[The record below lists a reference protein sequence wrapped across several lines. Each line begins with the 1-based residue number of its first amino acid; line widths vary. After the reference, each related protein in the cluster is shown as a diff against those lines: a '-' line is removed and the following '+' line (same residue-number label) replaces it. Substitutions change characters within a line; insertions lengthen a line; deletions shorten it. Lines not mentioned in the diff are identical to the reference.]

1 MPHRL
6 RTSSWLGKTLKTV
19 WRCPAWVHYLV
30 ALVGPGLGVLLRF
43 SAQPVLHERFQLVFF
58 TIPIAVAALAGGFFP
73 GAVAVVVSV
82 VLGRFIVEPYIY
94 RNHPDLYPD
103 PAVQFQTIIVLTAIW
118 LFICFV
124 CDLMRSTAMEL
135 DRTLTDRDA
144 TRENLNRVLDR
155 ISDAIF
161 TVGQD
166 GRLVQLNKA
175 FLKLVGTEDLG
186 KDRLTLA
193 QIEALPNPVF
203 DAKLLVDL
211 AAKKSPVVVDVQE
224 PTGTRWFHIRT
235 FPDANGTSFYVADMT
250 SVKEAEMNREQLLA
264 RERELRR
271 KAEEANRLTDEFV
284 ATTSHEL
291 RTPLTT
297 ILGWT
302 EIIERRNRQPELSEG
317 LEAIERSTRHQVQLI
332 EDLLD
337 ISRMATGKIRLDFQ
351 LVDLKELLQNQVCA
365 AHPHAQ
371 EKSIQLTFVA
381 PEEEFFARADPER
394 LAQIFLNLLSNAVK
408 FTPKGGQISV
418 ELQAAGPKANSVVIR
433 DSGVG
438 IEPNLV
444 EAIFDRFR
452 QEHTGRSRKH
462 GGLGI
467 GLSIAKQLTEAH
479 GGRIEA
485 SSPGKGMGSAFT
497 VTIPSVSIGRQL
509 LSPEAAQVD
518 HAPENVPTL
527 EGEFILVV
535 DDDEGSLQ
543 LIEMIL
549 IEAGAMVKGA
559 SSGQM
564 ALDWLDTHRPTAMIS
579 DVGMPDM
586 DGYELIRRIRAKEKA
601 ERRNPI
607 CAICLTAFTNWDEH
621 NNAIAAGFDDYLT
634 KPFESRKLIEAVK
647 KLVDTN

>member
-1 MPHRL
+1 M
-6 RTSSWLGKTLKTV
+6 
-19 WRCPAWVHYLV
+19 AI
-30 ALVGPGLGVLLRF
+30 VGPSFAVLFRF

-58 TIPIAVAALAGGFFP
+58 TIPIAIAAIAGGFFP
-73 GAVAVVVSV
+73 GAVAVVISV
-82 VLGRFIVEPYIY
+82 ILGRFVVEPYIY
-94 RNHPDLYPD
+94 QNFPELFPD
-103 PAVQFQTIIVLTAIW
+103 PAIQFQTVFVLTGIW

-144 TRENLNRVLDR
+144 TRANLNRILDR

-175 FLKLVGTEDLG
+175 FLKLLGTEEEG
-186 KDRLTLA
+186 ANRLTLA

-211 AAKKSPVVVDVQE
+211 AASKTPVVVDVQE
-224 PTGTRWFHIRT
+224 PSGARWFHIRT

-264 RERELRR
+264 RERELRL

-302 EIIERRNRQPELSEG
+302 EIIGRRNKQPDLTEG

-337 ISRMATGKIRLDFQ
+337 ISRLATGKIRLDFQ
-351 LVDLKELLQNQVCA
+351 LVDLKELLDNQVCA

-371 EKSIQLTFVA
+371 AKSVELAFVS
-381 PEEEFFARADPER
+381 PEDEFFARADPER
-394 LAQIFLNLLSNAVK
+394 LAQIFSNLLSNAIK
-408 FTPKGGQISV
+408 FTPANGKISV
-418 ELQAAGPKANSVVIR
+418 ELQSSGPKANAVVIR
-433 DSGVG
+433 DTGVG

-444 EAIFDRFR
+444 GAVFDRFR

-485 SSPGKGMGSAFT
+485 TSAGKGMGSTFT
-497 VTIPSVSIGRQL
+497 VTLPAVSIGRQL
-509 LSPEAAQVD
+509 LMPEGARSVQT
-518 HAPENVPTL
+518 PEPIPML
-527 EGEFILVV
+527 EGETVLVV
-535 DDDEGSLQ
+535 DDDEGSLH

-549 IEAGAMVKGA
+549 IEAGAKVKTVF
-559 SSGQM
+559 SGRL
-564 ALDWLDTHRPTAMIS
+564 ALEWLEFNRPSVMIS

-586 DGYELIRRIRAKEKA
+586 DGYELIRQIRAKEKA